1 MVQQQAAMLS
11 NSAKLGEIRNH
22 GLRNFCGCG
31 ALWLRRRWRGYVMG
45 LIRVFIQVVALLIAT
60 GAASAQNPA
69 LDGSTEQRLDTT
81 HGQRQIIYQSISKA
95 QKNNAA
101 PTGFRAAVGAVVPNG
116 ITLAPVPA
124 TVVELLPQ
132 TKGLESAL
140 VEGQVVL
147 VEPKSKR
154 VVAVIVQEP

>member
-1 MVQQQAAMLS
+1 MVHYS
-11 NSAKLGEIRNH
+11 LGVISEH
-22 GLRNFCGCG
+22 
-31 ALWLRRRWRGYVMG
+31 VMG
-45 LIRVFIQVVALLIAT
+45 LIRISIQLVALLLVALSIAT
-60 GAASAQNPA
+60 GTATAQNPA

-81 HGQRQIIYQSISKA
+81 HAQREVIYQSISKA

-124 TVVELLPQ
+124 TVAELLPQ

-154 VVAVIVQEP
+154 VVAVFAEER